1 MIALV
6 AWFVAFALVLVVA
19 GTALTRAADVIAERT
34 GLGRV
39 FVGALLLAGATSLPE
54 LSTDI
59 AAVRIGAPDLA
70 VGDLF
75 GSSIANMLILALLT
89 LMSPRRELMR
99 HASASHRLGGVLA
112 IVLTLT
118 AAGLVALGTTATIG
132 GVNPGTIVLLVVFL
146 GGTWMT
152 YRRSSDD
159 ARAAKSLPAEPV
171 AVQAPTLGRASMMFG
186 AAVVAILLVAPEF
199 AGIAT
204 ELADRSGLGRTFVGT
219 WLLGVTTSM
228 PELVSGI
235 AAVRMRAYDLA
246 VANVFGSNA
255 FNMTVFIALDLVHP
269 GESIFAALSQVH
281 VLTALA
287 AVALMAIAI
296 ALLPGR
302 PSRESPSPG

>member
-1 MIALV
+1 MIVLV
-6 AWFVAFALVLVVA
+6 AWFIACALVLVVA

-59 AAVRIGAPDLA
+59 AAVRIGAPNLA

-99 HASASHRLGGVLA
+99 RASASHRLGGVLA

-118 AAGLVALGTTATIG
+118 AAGLVALGTTATIV

-152 YRRSSDD
+152 YRRSLDD
-159 ARAAKSLPAEPV
+159 ASTAKALSAEPV
-171 AVQAPTLGRASMMFG
+171 AVQAPTLGRATMMFG
-186 AAVVAILLVAPEF
+186 VAVVAILLVAPEF
-199 AGIAT
+199 AEIAT
-204 ELADRSGLGRTFVGT
+204 QLADRSGLGRTFVGT

-269 GESIFAALSQVH
+269 GESIFAALSPVH
-281 VLTALA
+281 VLTALV

-296 ALLPGR
+296 AILPRR

>member
-1 MIALV
+1 MIVLV
-6 AWFVAFALVLVVA
+6 AWFMACALVLVVA

-59 AAVRIGAPDLA
+59 AAVRIGAPNLA

-99 HASASHRLGGVLA
+99 RASASHRLSGVLA

-118 AAGLVALGTTATIG
+118 AAALVALGTTATIG

-152 YRRSSDD
+152 YRRSLDD
-159 ARAAKSLPAEPV
+159 ASTAKALSAEPV
-171 AVQAPTLGRASMMFG
+171 AVQAPTLGRATMVFG

-269 GESIFAALSQVH
+269 GESIFAALSPVH
-281 VLTALA
+281 VLTALV

-296 ALLPGR
+296 MKLPRR
-302 PSRESPSPG
+302 PPLESPAPA